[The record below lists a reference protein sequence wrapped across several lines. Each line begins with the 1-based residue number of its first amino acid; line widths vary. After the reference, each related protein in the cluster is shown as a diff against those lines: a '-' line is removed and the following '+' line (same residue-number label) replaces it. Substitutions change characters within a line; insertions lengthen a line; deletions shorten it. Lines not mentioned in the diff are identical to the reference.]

1 MRAVERNID
10 LDDRSRSPTA
20 PSGKIYLV
28 GAGPGD
34 RKLIT
39 VKGKECL
46 QTADVVAYDR
56 LVNPQ
61 LLSYCPARTEHVYV
75 GKRVGSSE
83 NQQAEINQLLIQRA
97 QKGQIVVRLKG
108 GDPLIFGRGGEEVMA
123 IAEAGVT
130 FEIVPGITA
139 GLAVPAYAGIPVTH
153 RDSASSVLFVTG
165 HSANQSNIDWEKVA
179 KGVDTIV
186 VFMGVRSLPTVVEKL
201 LMHGR
206 SPSTPVAVIQFGTT
220 SQQRTVVGKL
230 SDIRQKAK
238 DCQPPAVTVF
248 GEVVELRQY
257 CQWFDQ
263 KPLFGRTILITRPV
277 TQTDQITSLL
287 EGNGAEVISFPTVEI
302 VPIHPNTDL
311 ELAIQQLSRYNWIIF
326 TSSNAVEIF
335 TQALRNQGFDCR
347 ALAFTK
353 VCAVGEKT
361 AQILESYG
369 IVADFIPT
377 KSTGEVIGRELPRVK
392 NQQILLPRSKIGR
405 REIFDQLQ
413 QRGAIIKDLPIY
425 ETVRPD
431 HAGRIDQIRVIQKRL
446 ANGEIDMAIFTSP
459 STLNNFLTQKC
470 YVDDFNPVE
479 SLTKMA
485 ATAIGQTTKAYA
497 AENDIHIDLV
507 PDSPSM
513 ENLAESVVDFF
524 HKTKG

>member
-46 QTADVVAYDR
+46 QTADVVVYDR

-179 KGVDTIV
+179 TGVDTIV

-392 NQQILLPRSKIGR
+392 KQQILLPRSKIGR

>member
-46 QTADVVAYDR
+46 QTADVVVYDR

-108 GDPLIFGRGGEEVMA
+108 GDPLIFGRGGEEIMA
-123 IAEAGVT
+123 IAEAGIT

>member
-46 QTADVVAYDR
+46 QTADVVVYDR

-392 NQQILLPRSKIGR
+392 KQQILLPRSKIGR

>member
-46 QTADVVAYDR
+46 QTADVVVYDR

-108 GDPLIFGRGGEEVMA
+108 GDPLIFGRGGEEIMA
-123 IAEAGVT
+123 IVEAGVT

-431 HAGRIDQIRVIQKRL
+431 HTGRIDQIRVIQKRL
-446 ANGEIDMAIFTSP
+446 ANSEIDMAIFTSP

>member
-46 QTADVVAYDR
+46 QTADVVVYDR

>member
-46 QTADVVAYDR
+46 QTADVVVYDR

-392 NQQILLPRSKIGR
+392 KQQILLPRSKIGR
-405 REIFDQLQ
+405 REIFDQL
-413 QRGAIIKDLPIY
+413 
-425 ETVRPD
+425 
-431 HAGRIDQIRVIQKRL
+431 
-446 ANGEIDMAIFTSP
+446 
-459 STLNNFLTQKC
+459 
-470 YVDDFNPVE
+470 
-479 SLTKMA
+479 
-485 ATAIGQTTKAYA
+485 
-497 AENDIHIDLV
+497 
-507 PDSPSM
+507 
-513 ENLAESVVDFF
+513 
-524 HKTKG
+524 

>member
-1 MRAVERNID
+1 A
-10 LDDRSRSPTA
+10 
-20 PSGKIYLV
+20 
-28 GAGPGD
+28 
-34 RKLIT
+34 
-39 VKGKECL
+39 
-46 QTADVVAYDR
+46 
-56 LVNPQ
+56 
-61 LLSYCPARTEHVYV
+61 
-75 GKRVGSSE
+75 
-83 NQQAEINQLLIQRA
+83 
-97 QKGQIVVRLKG
+97 
-108 GDPLIFGRGGEEVMA
+108 
-123 IAEAGVT
+123 
-130 FEIVPGITA
+130 
-139 GLAVPAYAGIPVTH
+139 
-153 RDSASSVLFVTG
+153 
-165 HSANQSNIDWEKVA
+165 
-179 KGVDTIV
+179 
-186 VFMGVRSLPTVVEKL
+186 VVEKL

-206 SPSTPVAVIQFGTT
+206 SPSTPAAVIQFGTT
-220 SQQRTVVGKL
+220 SQQQTVVGKL

-238 DCQPPAVTVF
+238 DCQPPAITVF
-248 GEVVELRQY
+248 GKVVELRQY
-257 CQWFDQ
+257 CRWFDQ
-263 KPLFGRTILITRPV
+263 KPLFGRTVLITRPV
-277 TQTDQITSLL
+277 TQADQITSLL

-311 ELAIQQLSRYNWIIF
+311 ELVIQQLSRYNWIIF
-326 TSSNAVEIF
+326 TSSNTVEIF

-431 HAGRIDQIRVIQKRL
+431 HTGRIDQIRVIQKRL
-446 ANGEIDMAIFTSP
+446 ANSEIDMAIFTSP

-479 SLTKMA
+479 SLTKLA